1 MSEIAID
8 LQLPSYDITISNP
21 ASTLSVAIED
31 IASSVES
38 YATQSPPVGAV
49 AANIQVT
56 PVGYITS
63 DNLQSALAEIGKK
76 TYSTSVVPTFIEKGT
91 TWYDTANNQYY
102 VYREIGPG
110 VLQWV
115 PIMVGNDSEDSDTVD
130 AGAF

>member
-1 MSEIAID
+1 MS
-8 LQLPSYDITISNP
+8 SVTDITYELRVELADLP
-21 ASTLSVAIED
+21 LSVSIGSVSTAIESYQVVPPTGLD
-31 IASSVES
+31 ASLVL
-38 YATQSPPVGAV
+38 
-49 AANIQVT
+49 ID

-63 DNLQSALAEIGKK
+63 NTLQNALAEIGKK